1 VKDHLRITRQSTI
14 HGITHQLPSSKSI
27 SNRAL
32 VCDALGGNQ
41 STLLNLSAARDTRL
55 MRALIHS
62 PEEVIDVMDA
72 GTTMRFLTAY
82 FSITRQPKV
91 MTGSLRMKE
100 RPVSLL
106 VDALRTLGVRM
117 DYLEKEGFPP
127 IAIRGFDSQK
137 TNALEIAGNV
147 SSQYISALMM
157 VAPTLPQGLELRL
170 TGSVGSVPYI
180 QMTVELMKS
189 FGVFVAFQGNRIH
202 IPSQSYRPATLTIE
216 ADWSA
221 ASYWY
226 GFTALADEAKIHL
239 PHVTQQSW
247 QGDVA
252 IVEIMKLLGVD
263 TRFEKT
269 GAHLIKQSHHSHLD
283 WDFTHCPDL
292 AQTVLPVCAVKG
304 IGGSFTG
311 LESLRIKETDRIAAL
326 QKELIKVGCRL
337 TEDQKGRWLLSPGNI
352 PDKPITIHTYHD
364 HRMAMGFA
372 PWACLTELTIE
383 QSQVVDKSYPGFW
396 EDMKTVGFDLVS

>member
-1 VKDHLRITRQSTI
+1 
-14 HGITHQLPSSKSI
+14 
-27 SNRAL
+27 
-32 VCDALGGNQ
+32 
-41 STLLNLSAARDTRL
+41 
-55 MRALIHS
+55 LIHS

-72 GTTMRFLTAY
+72 GTTMRFLMAY

-91 MTGSLRMKE
+91 LTGSLRMKE

-269 GAHLIKQSHHSHLD
+269 GAHLLKQSHQPHID

-304 IGGSFTG
+304 ISGSFTG

-337 TEDQKGRWLLSPGNI
+337 TEDQKGRWLLLPGNI

-383 QSQVVDKSYPGFW
+383 QPQVVDKSYPGFW